1 MTQVAEHYSESE
13 NIKPADF
20 ELAGC
25 FFTIIPNLA
34 QNHPNLIWFIT
45 LYPVSIWGDHTWF
58 LEQYGMFQVIAIL
71 LIR

>member
-45 LYPVSIWGDHTWF
+45 Y
-58 LEQYGMFQVIAIL
+58 
-71 LIR
+71 IRLVFGATTLGFWNNMVCFR

>member
-1 MTQVAEHYSESE
+1 MPQFDLVY
-13 NIKPADF
+13 N
-20 ELAGC
+20 
-25 FFTIIPNLA
+25 
-34 QNHPNLIWFIT
+34 